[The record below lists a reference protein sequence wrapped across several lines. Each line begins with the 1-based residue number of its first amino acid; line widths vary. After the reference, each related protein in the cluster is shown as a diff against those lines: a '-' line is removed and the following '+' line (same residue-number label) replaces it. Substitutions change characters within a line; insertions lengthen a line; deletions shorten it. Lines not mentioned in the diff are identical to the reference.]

1 MVLNPKK
8 CVYMLTDIEDQ
19 PDEKNLNGTEIKSD
33 HNEKLLGFVID
44 KKLSLDA
51 QTKSLWK

>member
-1 MVLNPKK
+1 
-8 CVYMLTDIEDQ
+8 MLTDIGDQ

-33 HNEKLLGFVID
+33 RNEKLLGFVID